1 MLPTIVTVLVILA
14 ILGLGFILR
23 PILRVAVPD
32 DVTIPVGGTGAL
44 VATLVRKGWG
54 FGGFTPVPGTVRL
67 RTPVP
72 SVVSAAATE
81 LTTTAAAPDA
91 QFNLTALQVGT
102 GNQQVWGTSSFG
114 NHGQGWFTSGPWVKI
129 IVTGG

>member
-1 MLPTIVTVLVILA
+1 MVPAIVIALILLVVLVLVYV
-14 ILGLGFILR
+14 LR

-54 FGGFTPVPGTVRL
+54 IGGFSPVPGTVRL

-72 SVVSAAATE
+72 SIVNAAATQ

-91 QFNLTALQVGT
+91 QFSLTAVSVGT
-102 GNQQVWGTSSFG
+102 GNQQVWGTSAFG
-114 NHGQGWFTSGPWVKI
+114 NHGQGWFSSGPWVKI